1 MVDSSEPVV
10 VVDDG
15 EVVPYLICELANSHG
30 GDPQRLVKLVQAL
43 GKVNYSRLGV
53 KFQPLSPSTM
63 SLPDY
68 EWHSAY
74 EKLHFSPSVWR
85 DIFGEARKEI
95 SDIWLDVLDRYAV
108 EIVGEHVSVITGIK
122 LQPSVLDNR
131 EVYAGLRVLDLSDQ
145 TLLVNV
151 SGYELFEIEPIIGKF
166 LDLDVKRLVLQL
178 GFQSYPTKL
187 EDTALNKI
195 LVLRKAFPEQ
205 LLCFADH
212 CDGQH
217 AFASRVPLLA
227 TVLGCEFIEKHVCLS
242 RAEAEYDFQSAL
254 EISELQ
260 VLASELEL
268 VATCFTGDF
277 VSESEAYYLK
287 STLQI
292 PVVRTT
298 LRKGQL
304 ISDDDVVYRRTAQP
318 GLTKKSIE
326 KLQDDRFILNTP
338 LEPYSTIPHS
348 AFQRATVGAV
358 VACRLKSSRLKRKAL
373 LPIQGMSSVER
384 CLVNC
389 KMFSGVDVVALAT
402 SSLEEDSVLRNHTL
416 DGEVE
421 FWQGDPDDVIRRY
434 VEACDA
440 LGIDVVVRVTAD
452 CPVVSPEITTFL
464 LQRHF
469 SCGADYT
476 AVREGA
482 VGTCAEIYNVE
493 ALRRILE
500 LIGEA
505 EYSEYMTYYLRN
517 NTDIFKVEIA
527 DLPADLVRDY
537 RLTLD
542 YQEDLELFERLYG
555 KLNEREMEPNIRNV
569 FSILDKDP
577 ELAGHNSHLTLKYKT
592 DPELVKAL
600 SERTRIRSI
609 S

>member
-95 SDIWLDVLDRYAV
+95 GDIWLDVLDRYAV
-108 EIVGEHVSVITGIK
+108 EIASEHLSDITGIK

-131 EVYAGLRVLDLSDQ
+131 EVYADLKTLDLSDQ

-151 SGYELFEIEPIIGKF
+151 SGHELSEIKPIIGKF
-166 LDLDVKRLVLQL
+166 LNLDVKRLVLQL

-187 EDTALNKI
+187 KDTSLNKI
-195 LVLRKAFPEQ
+195 AVLRNTFPKQ

-217 AFASRVPLLA
+217 AFAFRIPLLA
-227 TVLGCEFIEKHVCLS
+227 TVLGCDFIEKHVCLS
-242 RAEAEYDFQSAL
+242 RAEAEYDFHSAL
-254 EISELQ
+254 EVSELQ

-268 VATCFTGDF
+268 AATCFASDF

-292 PVVRTT
+292 PVVRTI
-298 LRKGQL
+298 LHKGQL
-304 ISDDDVVYRRTAQP
+304 VSEGDVVYRRTAQS
-318 GLTKKSIE
+318 GLMKKSIE
-326 KLQDDRFILNTP
+326 ELQNDRSILNTSI
-338 LEPYSTIPHS
+338 EQYSPIPHS

-358 VACRLKSSRLKRKAL
+358 VACRLKSSRLKRKAV

-384 CLVNC
+384 CLMNC
-389 KMFSGVDVVALAT
+389 KMFSDVDVVVLAT

-416 DGEVE
+416 NGEVE

-434 VEACDA
+434 VEACDVF
-440 LGIDVVVRVTAD
+440 GIDVIVRVTAD

-500 LIGEA
+500 FIGEA

-517 NTDIFKVEIA
+517 NADIFKVEIA
-527 DLPADLVRDY
+527 DLPSDLVRDY

-542 YQEDLELFERLYG
+542 FQEDLELFERLYG

-569 FSILDKDP
+569 FSILDEDP